1 MSLLQALAR
10 TGALRTLD
18 HALAQSLRRLDP
30 DTPDAVL
37 AAAAL
42 ASLAVAS
49 GHAGFDPAEPQR
61 LLDTPVDWPTPQAW
75 HGALQASRWVALPDA
90 GDAGSAP
97 DAPLVY
103 EHGLVYLRRY
113 REYERRLALGLQRIA
128 AHSPPPFAAATLA
141 PLFEQLFPQASPLP
155 QGEGARRAGE
165 GTGLPEPSI
174 YQDGTNPPC
183 LLYTSPS
190 PRDVEESRMPSSA

>member
-61 LLDTPVDWPTPQAW
+61 LVDTPVDWPTPQAW
-75 HGALQASRWVALPDA
+75 HGALQASRWVAIPDA
-90 GDAGSAP
+90 GDAESAN

-103 EHGLVYLRRY
+103 EHRLVYLRRY
-113 REYERRLALGLQRIA
+113 REYERRLADGLRRIGRA
-128 AHSPPPFAAATLA
+128 PPAGIADGCDGRDVAATSGVPAQLA
-141 PLFEQLFPQASPLP
+141 PLFARLFPAVP
-155 QGEGARRAGE
+155 
-165 GTGLPEPSI
+165 
-174 YQDGTNPPC
+174 
-183 LLYTSPS
+183 
-190 PRDVEESRMPSSA
+190 